1 MSTRRRFHR
10 LFREATLAAL
20 AAQGAACA
28 SDQVGID
35 RGRFDLP
42 VCNAELSFDPLTG
55 ANLPNPVDYVV
66 LRHAWVVDR
75 SFTQI
80 SISAAAGSKCSGAT
94 DPASCATRFD
104 ALPIDQGWS
113 YLGSHLAYTR
123 GDEVGVV
130 TTLEELKAFLGPIDT
145 PGEAALFATESL
157 QDAYYYVACELDPS
171 ARVVPGGFEV
181 IAREGS
187 TCGAGLSLDEHRLF
201 VSTDGTVQDRET
213 ALVAV
218 GDPNCSIGRLT
229 EGVSLGRPRA
239 TSALGARLARIAS
252 LEAAAVKAFERLERE
267 LRSFGAPSSLSERAA
282 RAARDEVRH
291 ARRMGALARRFGG
304 VTSEPSCETLPVRDV
319 LDVALENAAEGCV
332 RETYGALVG
341 TYQAERV
348 ADPELGRV
356 LRGIARDETGH
367 AALSWDVADFL
378 SSRLPAAE
386 RARVEERRRAAAR
399 RLRASLA
406 TQTVHDADRVL
417 GVPEREIALALFD
430 RVAPE
435 LFA

>member
-42 VCNAELSFDPLTG
+42 VCNAEQRFDPLTG

-66 LRHAWVVDR
+66 LRYSWPNGAAA
-75 SFTQI
+75 TQLVI
-80 SISAAAGSKCSGAT
+80 AAAAGSKCSGAT

-104 ALPIDQGWS
+104 ALPVDQGWS
-113 YLGSHLAYTR
+113 YSASHLAYTR

-130 TTLEELKAFLGPIDT
+130 TTLEDLKAFLGPIDT
-145 PGEAALFATESL
+145 PGEAALLATQTLEY
-157 QDAYYYVACELDPS
+157 DYYVACELDPS
-171 ARVVPGGFEV
+171 ARVVSGGFEV

-187 TCGAGLSLDEHRLF
+187 TCGAGLSLHEHRIF
-201 VSTDGTVQDRET
+201 VSTDGAVQDRESV
-213 ALVAV
+213 LVAI
-218 GDPNCSIGRLT
+218 GDPSCAIGRLT
-229 EGVSLGRPRA
+229 EGVVLGRPRA

-304 VTSEPSCETLPVRDV
+304 VTSEPSCETLKVRDV

-348 ADPELGRV
+348 SDPELGRV

-367 AALSWDVADFL
+367 AALSWDVANFLASRL
-378 SSRLPAAE
+378 SSAE
-386 RARVEERRRAAAR
+386 RARVEEHRRDAAR
-399 RLRASLA
+399 QLRASLA
-406 TQTVHDADRVL
+406 TQTVSDADRAL
-417 GVPEREIALALFD
+417 GVPERDIALALFD